1 MSPADHPWE
10 TTVVISVHAGEGDPM
25 VFKLRGQEQ
34 KYRSMS
40 SALLKLAF
48 MARRIVAHY

>member
-1 MSPADHPWE
+1 VPFTIQASGA
-10 TTVVISVHAGEGDPM
+10 
-25 VFKLRGQEQ
+25 EQ

-48 MARRIVAHY
+48 MARRIVATINTLGVCV